1 MVPLI
6 LRLDMTGQPLSWM
19 HWQDAV
25 MMYTKD
31 RIGWTMGDHQFR
43 IHGGLSRVTAQRSY
57 IDVHSIVAVKGVDK
71 NFRVRAVPPL
81 TNKELFRRDQ
91 HLCMYCGRE
100 FHSHELTRDHVVPR
114 SRGGKNTWTNVV
126 TACRR
131 CNHYK
136 GDRLPNECKLQL
148 LALPYTPNHA
158 EYLALRN
165 SGRILADQMEFLK
178 AGFTRHCRWA

>member
-6 LRLDMTGQPLSWM
+6 LRLDMAGQPLGWL

-25 MMYTKD
+25 MLYAKN

-43 IHGGLSRVTAQRSY
+43 IHGGLNRVTEQRSY

-71 NFRVRAVPPL
+71 NFRVRAIPPL

-91 HLCMYCGRE
+91 HVCLYCGRE
-100 FHSHELTRDHVVPR
+100 FKTHELTRDHVIPR

-126 TACRR
+126 AACRR

-136 GDRLPNECKLQL
+136 GDRLPNECNLQL

-165 SGRILADQMEFLK
+165 SGRILADQMAFLK
-178 AGFTRHCRWA
+178 AGFTKHCRWA

>member
-1 MVPLI
+1 MFPLI
-6 LRLDMTGQPLSWM
+6 LRLDMSGQPLGWM

-25 MMYTKD
+25 VLYAKD
-31 RIGWTMGDHQFR
+31 RIGWSMGEHQFR
-43 IHGGLSRVTAQRSY
+43 VYGGLNRVSGSRSF
-57 IDVHSIVAVKGVDK
+57 IDIHSIVAVKGVDK
-71 NFRVRAVPPL
+71 NFRVRTVPPL
-81 TNKELFRRDQ
+81 SNSELFRRDQ
-91 HLCMYCGRE
+91 HICLYCGRE
-100 FHSHELTRDHVVPR
+100 FPVSELTRDHVVPR

-136 GDRLPNECKLQL
+136 GDRLLSECSMQL
-148 LALPYTPNHA
+148 LALPYMPNHA

-165 SGRILADQMEFLK
+165 RRRILADQMDFLK